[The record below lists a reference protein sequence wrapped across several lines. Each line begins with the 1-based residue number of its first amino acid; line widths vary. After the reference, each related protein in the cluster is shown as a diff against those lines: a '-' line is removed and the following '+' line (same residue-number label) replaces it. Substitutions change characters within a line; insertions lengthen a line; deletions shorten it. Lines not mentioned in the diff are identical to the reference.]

1 MFAIQTFKEKEGET
15 FHFTWERFKKTPVI
29 VPHHGFEKH
38 QTVGYFYSGVS
49 QASRQL
55 IDTMC
60 NREFLDKS
68 PTDAWENLEKL
79 AENNQSWD
87 YSDPSYR
94 SNTNASANSPSTF
107 QLMKK
112 YDLHKK
118 VDTLTRK
125 LEAMELS

>member
-1 MFAIQTFKEKEGET
+1 MFAIQTFKEKDGET
-15 FHFTWERFKKTPVI
+15 LHCTWEGFKELLQLC
-29 VPHHGFEKH
+29 PHHGFEKH

-60 NREFLDKS
+60 NGEFLNES
-68 PTDAWENLEKL
+68 LSDAWEISEKL

-87 YSDPSYR
+87 YSDPSDR
-94 SNTNASANSPSTF
+94 SNTHVSSNSPSTF
-107 QLMKK
+107 QLLEKS
-112 YDLHKK
+112 DLHKK

-125 LEAMELS
+125 L